1 MFYWLRKNLFS
12 RWYNSVLTVLLAA
25 LAGYLSFYAI
35 RYVFFTAEWKP
46 VRANLTLFMIGTFP
60 RAEQWRVIVQILLMC
75 GSFGLFWGASITSA
89 RDRAEQAGLPY
100 RLETGWETFKRWWPL
115 LLLLAVLLLTAIP
128 FVGYARLLGPA
139 VPVLA
144 AWDMLPLVFA
154 LSAVALMLAL
164 RYIAKRIPSKFRIGI
179 WILGTLS
186 LIASWQVV
194 SGTGGYDWLWGAGL
208 LGFIAVYAVRQKDLS
223 RKRLSL
229 MLQVAGI
236 AVGATISW
244 VVYRNLLSFGGVEW
258 DKWSGFHLNLTAAAI
273 SIIAAFP
280 LGLLLA
286 LGRRSNLPA
295 VKWLSVT
302 YIELIRGVPLI
313 GLLFVANSL
322 LGFFWPSDTP
332 RSQLT
337 RAIVI
342 MSLFTAAYLAE
353 IIRGGLASVPL
364 GQREGGQSVGLSPL
378 QNTSLIIMPQALR
391 SVIPAIVGQFI
402 SLLKDS
408 SLLSTIAIIEII
420 QARENAHAQA
430 EFTTIGIAETL
441 VFVAFAFW
449 CFAFVMSRES
459 QRLEGRLGIGR
470 R

>member
-1 MFYWLRKNLFS
+1 MIAMFYWMRKNLFN
-12 RWYNSVLTVLLAA
+12 RWYNSLLTVLLAI
-25 LAGYLSFYAI
+25 LVGNLSFYAI
-35 RYVFFTAEWKP
+35 RYVFFTAEWEP

-60 RAEQWRVIVQILLMC
+60 RSEQWRIVTQILLMA
-75 GSFGLFWGASITSA
+75 GSFGLFWGASISSA

-100 RLETGWETFKRWWPL
+100 QLEAGWETFKRWWPL
-115 LLLLAVLLLTAIP
+115 LLLLGVLLL
-128 FVGYARLLGPA
+128 
-139 VPVLA
+139 A
-144 AWDMLPLVFA
+144 AWGVLPVVFA
-154 LSAVALMLAL
+154 LLASSLMLVL
-164 RYIAKRIPSKFRIGI
+164 RYAARRIPSQFRIGA
-179 WILGTLS
+179 WLLGALS

-208 LGFIAVYAVRQKDLS
+208 LAFIAVYAVRRQDLS
-223 RKRLSL
+223 SKWHSRLWQL
-229 MLQVAGI
+229 GGVIAG
-236 AVGATISW
+236 GAISW
-244 VVYRNLLSFGGVEW
+244 AVYRFFLSFGGVEW

-322 LGFFWPSDTP
+322 LGFIWPSDTP
-332 RSQLT
+332 RSQIS

-342 MSLFTAAYLAE
+342 MSVFTAAYLAE
-353 IIRGGLASVPL
+353 IIRGGLASVPI
-364 GQREGGQSVGLSPL
+364 GQREGGQSVGLTPL

-420 QARENAHAQA
+420 RVRENVHAQG
-430 EFTTIGIAETL
+430 EFTTLGIAETL
-441 VFVAFAFW
+441 VFIAFAFW

-459 QRLEGRLGIGR
+459 QRLEGRLGLGSR
-470 R
+470 

>member
-1 MFYWLRKNLFS
+1 MYYWMRKNLFN
-12 RWYNSVLTVLLAA
+12 RWYNSLLTLLLAV
-25 LAGYLSFYAI
+25 LVVYLSIYAI

-46 VRANLTLFMIGTFP
+46 VQTNLTLFMIGTFP
-60 RAEQWRVIVQILLMC
+60 RSEQWRIITQILLMA
-75 GSFGLFWGASITSA
+75 GSFGLFWGASVSSA

-115 LLLLAVLLLTAIP
+115 LLLLGVLLL
-128 FVGYARLLGPA
+128 
-139 VPVLA
+139 A
-144 AWDMLPLVFA
+144 AWGVLPLVFA
-154 LSAVALMLAL
+154 LLASSLMLAL
-164 RYIAKRIPSKFRIGI
+164 RYAARRIPSKFRIGI
-179 WILGTLS
+179 WLFGSLS

-208 LGFIAVYAVRQKDLS
+208 LAFIAVYVVRRQDLS
-223 RKRLSL
+223 NKWKSRLW
-229 MLQVAGI
+229 QVGGVI
-236 AVGATISW
+236 SGGVISW
-244 VVYRNLLSFGGVEW
+244 VAYRFLLSFEGVGW
-258 DKWSGFHLNLTAAAI
+258 DDWSGFHLNLTAAAI

-295 VKWLSVT
+295 IKWLSVT

-322 LGFFWPSDTP
+322 LGFIWPSDTP
-332 RSQLT
+332 RSQIT

-342 MSLFTAAYLAE
+342 MSVFTAAYLAE
-353 IIRGGLASVPL
+353 IIRGGLASVPI
-364 GQREGGQSVGLSPL
+364 GQREGGQSVGLTPL
-378 QNTSLIIMPQALR
+378 QNTNLIIMPQALR

-408 SLLSTIAIIEII
+408 SLLSTIAIIEIV
-420 QARENAHAQA
+420 QARENVHAQG
-430 EFTTIGIAETL
+430 EFTTLGIAETL
-441 VFVAFAFW
+441 VFIAFAFW

-459 QRLEGRLGIGR
+459 QRLEGRLGLGSR
-470 R
+470 

>member
-1 MFYWLRKNLFS
+1 MFYWMRKNLFS
-12 RWYNSVLTVLLAA
+12 RWYNSLLSLLLAA
-25 LAGYLSFYAI
+25 LVLYLGFYAI
-35 RYVFFTAEWKP
+35 RYVFFTAEWEP

-60 RAEQWRVIVQILLMC
+60 RAEQWRIVTQILLMA
-75 GSFGLFWGASITSA
+75 GSFGLFWGASISSA

-100 RLETGWETFKRWWPL
+100 QLEAGWETFKRWWPL
-115 LLLLAVLLLTAIP
+115 LLLLGVLLL
-128 FVGYARLLGPA
+128 
-139 VPVLA
+139 A
-144 AWDMLPLVFA
+144 AWGVLPLVFA
-154 LSAVALMLAL
+154 LLASSLMLVL
-164 RYIAKRIPSKFRIGI
+164 RYAARRIPSEFRIGA
-179 WILGTLS
+179 WLLGALS

-208 LGFIAVYAVRQKDLS
+208 LAFIAVYIVRRQDLS
-223 RKRLSL
+223 SKWQSRLWQL
-229 MLQVAGI
+229 GGVIAG
-236 AVGATISW
+236 GAISW
-244 VVYRNLLSFGGVEW
+244 VVYRFLLSFEGVKW
-258 DKWSGFHLNLTAAAI
+258 DDWSGFHLNLTAAAI

-322 LGFFWPSDTP
+322 LGFIWPSDTP
-332 RSQLT
+332 RSQIT

-342 MSLFTAAYLAE
+342 MSVFTAAYLAE
-353 IIRGGLASVPL
+353 IIRGGLASVPI
-364 GQREGGQSVGLSPL
+364 GQREGGQSVGLTPL

-420 QARENAHAQA
+420 QVRENVHAQGA
-430 EFTTIGIAETL
+430 FTTLGIAETL
-441 VFVAFAFW
+441 VFIAFAFW

-459 QRLEGRLGIGR
+459 QRLEGRLGLGR
-470 R
+470 S

>member
-1 MFYWLRKNLFS
+1 MYYWLRKNLFN
-12 RWYNSVLTVLLAA
+12 RWYNSLLTVLLAI
-25 LAGYLSFYAI
+25 LVGYLSFYAI

-46 VRANLTLFMIGTFP
+46 VQANLTLFMIGNFP
-60 RAEQWRVIVQILLMC
+60 RSEQWRVIVQILLMC
-75 GSFGLFWGASITSA
+75 FSFGLFWGASITSA

-100 RLETGWETFKRWWPL
+100 HLETGWETFKRWWPL
-115 LLLLAVLLLTAIP
+115 LLLLAVLLL
-128 FVGYARLLGPA
+128 
-139 VPVLA
+139 A
-144 AWDMLPLVFA
+144 AWGILPLVFA
-154 LSAVALMLAL
+154 LSAVALLLAL

-179 WILGTLS
+179 WLLGTLS

-208 LGFIAVYAVRQKDLS
+208 LGFTAVYAVRQKDLS
-223 RKRLSL
+223 DKWLSL
-229 MLQVAGI
+229 ALQVAGVV
-236 AVGATISW
+236 VGAAISW
-244 VVYRNLLSFGGVEW
+244 VVYRNLLSFGGIEW

-295 VKWLSVT
+295 IKWLSVT

-332 RSQLT
+332 RSQIT

-364 GQREGGQSVGLSPL
+364 GQREGGQSVGLTPL

-420 QARENAHAQA
+420 RARENAHAQA

-459 QRLEGRLGIGR
+459 QRLEGRLGLGSR
-470 R
+470 

>member
-1 MFYWLRKNLFS
+1 MFYWLRKNLFN
-12 RWYNSVLTVLLAA
+12 RWYNCLLTVLLAI
-25 LAGYLSFYAI
+25 LVGYLSFYAI

-46 VRANLTLFMIGTFP
+46 VQANLTLFMIGNFP
-60 RAEQWRVIVQILLMC
+60 RSEQWRVIVQILLMC
-75 GSFGLFWGASITSA
+75 FSFGLFWGASITSA

-100 RLETGWETFKRWWPL
+100 HLETGWGTFKRWWPL
-115 LLLLAVLLLTAIP
+115 LLLLAVLLL
-128 FVGYARLLGPA
+128 
-139 VPVLA
+139 A
-144 AWDMLPLVFA
+144 AWGILPLVFA
-154 LSAVALMLAL
+154 LSAVALLLAL

-179 WILGTLS
+179 WLLGTLS

-223 RKRLSL
+223 HKWLSL
-229 MLQVAGI
+229 ALQVAGVV
-236 AVGATISW
+236 VGAAISW
-244 VVYRNLLSFGGVEW
+244 VVYRNLLSFGGIEW

-295 VKWLSVT
+295 IKWLSVT

-332 RSQLT
+332 RSQIT

-364 GQREGGQSVGLSPL
+364 GQREGGQSVGLTPL

-420 QARENAHAQA
+420 RARENAHAQA

-459 QRLEGRLGIGR
+459 QRLEGRLGLGSR
-470 R
+470 

>member
-1 MFYWLRKNLFS
+1 MFYWVRKNLFN
-12 RWYNSVLTVLLAA
+12 RWYNCLLTVLLAI
-25 LAGYLSFYAI
+25 LVGYLSFYVI
-35 RYVFFTAEWKP
+35 RYVFFTAEWEP

-60 RAEQWRVIVQILLMC
+60 RSEQWRIVTQILLMA
-75 GSFGLFWGASITSA
+75 GSFGLFWGASISSA
-89 RDRAEQAGLPY
+89 RDRAEQAGLPH

-115 LLLLAVLLLTAIP
+115 LLLLGVLLL
-128 FVGYARLLGPA
+128 
-139 VPVLA
+139 A
-144 AWDMLPLVFA
+144 AWGVLPVVFA
-154 LSAVALMLAL
+154 LLASSLMLVL
-164 RYIAKRIPSKFRIGI
+164 RYAARRIPGQFRIGA
-179 WILGTLS
+179 WLLGALS

-208 LGFIAVYAVRQKDLS
+208 LAFIAVYIVRRQDLS
-223 RKRLSL
+223 SKWQSRLWQL
-229 MLQVAGI
+229 GGVIAG
-236 AVGATISW
+236 GAISW
-244 VVYRNLLSFGGVEW
+244 VVYRSLLSFEGVEW
-258 DKWSGFHLNLTAAAI
+258 DDWSGFHLNLTAAAI

-295 VKWLSVT
+295 IKWLSVT

-322 LGFFWPSDTP
+322 LGFIWPSDTP
-332 RSQLT
+332 RSQIT

-342 MSLFTAAYLAE
+342 MSVFTAAYLAE
-353 IIRGGLASVPL
+353 IIRGGLASVPI
-364 GQREGGQSVGLSPL
+364 GQREGGQSVGLTPL

-420 QARENAHAQA
+420 QVRENVHAQGD
-430 EFTTIGIAETL
+430 FTTLGIAETL
-441 VFVAFAFW
+441 VFIAFAFW

-459 QRLEGRLGIGR
+459 QRLEGRLGLGSR
-470 R
+470 

>member
-1 MFYWLRKNLFS
+1 MHHWLRKNLFN
-12 RWYNSVLTVLLAA
+12 RWYNSLLTVLLAA
-25 LAGYLSFYAI
+25 LVVYLGFYAI

-46 VRANLTLFMIGTFP
+46 VQANLTLFMIGTFP

-100 RLETGWETFKRWWPL
+100 HLETGWETFKRWWPI
-115 LLLLAVLLLTAIP
+115 LLLLAVLLL
-128 FVGYARLLGPA
+128 
-139 VPVLA
+139 A
-144 AWDMLPLVFA
+144 AWGMLPLVFT
-154 LSAVALMLAL
+154 LSAVALLLAL

-179 WILGTLS
+179 WLLGSLS

-194 SGTGGYDWLWGAGL
+194 SGTGGYDWLWGAGI
-208 LGFIAVYAVRQKDLS
+208 LGSIAVYVVRQKDLS
-223 RKRLSL
+223 HKRLSL
-229 MLQVAGI
+229 ALQVAGI
-236 AVGATISW
+236 VVGAAISW

-302 YIELIRGVPLI
+302 YIEIIRGVPLI

-332 RSQLT
+332 RSQIT
-337 RAIVI
+337 RAVVI

-353 IIRGGLASVPL
+353 IIRGGLASVPI
-364 GQREGGQSVGLSPL
+364 GQREGGQSVGLTPL

-391 SVIPAIVGQFI
+391 AVIPAVVGQFI

-420 QARENAHAQA
+420 QVRENVHAQG
-430 EFTTIGIAETL
+430 EFTTLGISETL
-441 VFVAFAFW
+441 VFIAFAFW

-459 QRLEGRLGIGR
+459 QKLEERLGIGR

>member
-1 MFYWLRKNLFS
+1 MFYWLHKNLFN

-25 LAGYLSFYAI
+25 LVGYLSFYAI

-75 GSFGLFWGASITSA
+75 VSFGLFWGASITSA
-89 RDRAEQAGLPY
+89 RDRAERAGLPY

-115 LLLLAVLLLTAIP
+115 LLLLAVLLL
-128 FVGYARLLGPA
+128 
-139 VPVLA
+139 A
-144 AWDMLPLVFA
+144 AWGIMPLVFS
-154 LSAVALMLAL
+154 LSAVALLLAL
-164 RYIAKRIPSKFRIGI
+164 RYIAKLIPGKFRIGI

-186 LIASWQVV
+186 LITSWQVV

-208 LGFIAVYAVRQKDLS
+208 LGFIAVYVVRQKDLS

-229 MLQVAGI
+229 ALQVAGVV
-236 AVGATISW
+236 VGATISW
-244 VVYRNLLSFGGVEW
+244 VVYRNLLSFGGIEW

-337 RAIVI
+337 RAVVI

>member
-1 MFYWLRKNLFS
+1 MFYWLHKNLFN

-25 LAGYLSFYAI
+25 LVGYLSFYAI

-75 GSFGLFWGASITSA
+75 VSFGLFWGASITSA
-89 RDRAEQAGLPY
+89 RDRAERAGLPY

-115 LLLLAVLLLTAIP
+115 LLLLAVLLL
-128 FVGYARLLGPA
+128 
-139 VPVLA
+139 A
-144 AWDMLPLVFA
+144 AWGIMPLVFS
-154 LSAVALMLAL
+154 LSAVALLLAL
-164 RYIAKRIPSKFRIGI
+164 RYIAKLIPGKFHIGI
-179 WILGTLS
+179 WVLGALS

-208 LGFIAVYAVRQKDLS
+208 LGFIAVYVVRQKDLS

-229 MLQVAGI
+229 ALQVAGV

-244 VVYRNLLSFGGVEW
+244 VVYRNLLSFGGIEW

>member
-1 MFYWLRKNLFS
+1 MFYWLRKNLFN
-12 RWYNSVLTVLLAA
+12 RWYNSVLTVLLAT
-25 LAGYLSFYAI
+25 LVGYLSFYAI

-75 GSFGLFWGASITSA
+75 VSFGLFWGASITSA
-89 RDRAEQAGLPY
+89 RDRAERAGLPY

-115 LLLLAVLLLTAIP
+115 LLLLAVLLL
-128 FVGYARLLGPA
+128 
-139 VPVLA
+139 A
-144 AWDMLPLVFA
+144 AWGIMPLVFS
-154 LSAVALMLAL
+154 LSAVALLLAL
-164 RYIAKRIPSKFRIGI
+164 RYIAKLIPGKFRIGI

-364 GQREGGQSVGLSPL
+364 GQREGGQSVGLTPL

>member
-1 MFYWLRKNLFS
+1 MFYWLHKNLFN

-25 LAGYLSFYAI
+25 LVGYLSFYAI

-75 GSFGLFWGASITSA
+75 VSFGLFWGASITSA
-89 RDRAEQAGLPY
+89 RDRAERAGLPY

-115 LLLLAVLLLTAIP
+115 LLLLAVLLL
-128 FVGYARLLGPA
+128 
-139 VPVLA
+139 A
-144 AWDMLPLVFA
+144 AWGIMPLVFS
-154 LSAVALMLAL
+154 LSAVALLLAL
-164 RYIAKRIPSKFRIGI
+164 RYIAKLIPGKFRIGI

-186 LIASWQVV
+186 LITSWQVV

-208 LGFIAVYAVRQKDLS
+208 LGFIAVYVVRQKDLS

-229 MLQVAGI
+229 ALQVAGVV
-236 AVGATISW
+236 VGATISW
-244 VVYRNLLSFGGVEW
+244 VVYRNLLSFGGIEW

>member
-1 MFYWLRKNLFS
+1 MYWLRNNLFNK
-12 RWYNSVLTVLLAA
+12 WYNSLLTVLLAV
-25 LAGYLSFYAI
+25 LVVYLSFYTI

-100 RLETGWETFKRWWPL
+100 HLETGWETFKRWWPL
-115 LLLLAVLLLTAIP
+115 LLLLAVLLL
-128 FVGYARLLGPA
+128 
-139 VPVLA
+139 A
-144 AWDMLPLVFA
+144 AWGILPLVFA
-154 LSAVALMLAL
+154 LSAAALLLSL
-164 RYIAKRIPSKFRIGI
+164 RYIAKRIPGKFRIGI
-179 WILGTLS
+179 WLLGALS

-208 LGFIAVYAVRQKDLS
+208 LGFIAVYFVRQKDLS
-223 RKRLSL
+223 NKRLS
-229 MLQVAGI
+229 MALQVAGI
-236 AVGATISW
+236 VVAAAISW

-273 SIIAAFP
+273 SIVAAFP

-295 VKWLSVT
+295 FKWLSVT

-313 GLLFVANSL
+313 GLLFIANSL

-332 RSQLT
+332 RSQVT

-353 IIRGGLASVPL
+353 IIRGGLTSVPI
-364 GQREGGQSVGLSPL
+364 GQREGGQSVGLTPL
-378 QNTSLIIMPQALR
+378 QNTSRIIMPQALR
-391 SVIPAIVGQFI
+391 AVIPGTVGQFI

-420 QARENAHAQA
+420 QVRENVHAQG
-430 EFTTIGIAETL
+430 EFTTLGISETL
-441 VFVAFAFW
+441 VFIAFAFW
-449 CFAFVMSRES
+449 CFTFVMSRES
-459 QRLEGRLGIGR
+459 QRLEGRLGIGKR
-470 R
+470 